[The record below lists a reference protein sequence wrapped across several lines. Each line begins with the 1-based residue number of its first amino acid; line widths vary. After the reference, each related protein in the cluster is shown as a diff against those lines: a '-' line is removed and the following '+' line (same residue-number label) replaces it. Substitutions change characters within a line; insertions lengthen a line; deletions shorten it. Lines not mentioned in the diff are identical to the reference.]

1 MRNAHYSPSVIPAK
15 LMRNLCTLGLFLLLL
30 LTLRQ
35 PAFAQYTAENA
46 FPNLTFPSPI
56 ELISPPDATNRIFV
70 ASQTG
75 VIHVFPNSQ
84 SVASAKVFLD
94 MSNRIAS
101 GGEAGLLGM
110 AFHPDYRNNGYFYL
124 NYTRNNPGLES
135 VIARFRV
142 SATDP
147 DQADP
152 GSELILLTFS
162 QPFSNH
168 NGGKLVFGNDRFLY
182 IATGDGGSGGDPNNY
197 AQNRAS
203 LLGKILRID
212 VNNTA
217 ANLNYAIPP
226 NNPFVNNTEA
236 FRKEIFA
243 YGMRNPWKIAVDRA
257 TGQIWAGDVGQNG
270 REEIDL
276 IVKGGNYGWR
286 LMEGLACYNPV
297 PCDTTGLNLI
307 NPVLEYTHASG
318 AGRSITGGFVYRG
331 TAMSHLVGKYVYGDY
346 VSRNVWALQYGP
358 NQQVTNTLLFRAAGN
373 ILAFGEDQARNLYLC
388 LSSGIIQKITDPTAA
403 VVTGLE
409 VTPGANVGIYPNPA
423 KETFTVKI
431 AETDKA
437 KPVLMELYDPIG
449 RKVARQEFR
458 INVNQPEITVP
469 IRNMTSGIYLVRLWV
484 GDQLTQRKLV
494 IE

>member
-1 MRNAHYSPSVIPAK
+1 
-15 LMRNLCTLGLFLLLL
+15 MRNLCTPGFFLLLL
-30 LTLRQ
+30 LILRY
-35 PAFAQYTAENA
+35 PTFAQYTAENA
-46 FPNLTFPSPI
+46 FPFLTFPAPI
-56 ELISPPDATNRIFV
+56 ELTSPPDATDRIFV
-70 ASQTG
+70 ASQMG

-84 SVASAKVFLD
+84 SVPSAKVFLD
-94 MSNRIAS
+94 ISNRIAS
-101 GGEAGLLGM
+101 GGETGLLGL

-135 VIARFRV
+135 VVARFRV

-152 GSELILLTFS
+152 NSELILLTFS

-168 NGGKLVFGNDRFLY
+168 NGGKLVFGNDGFLY
-182 IATGDGGSGGDPNNY
+182 IATGDGGGAGDPDNN

-217 ANLNYAIPP
+217 ANVNYAIPSD
-226 NNPFVNNTEA
+226 NPFAHNTA
-236 FRKEIFA
+236 GFRKEIFA
-243 YGMRNPWKIAVDRA
+243 YGLRNPWKIAVDRA

-276 IVKGGNYGWR
+276 ITKGGNYGWR
-286 LMEGLACYNPV
+286 LMEGLACYNPAS
-297 PCDTTGLNLI
+297 CDTTGLNLV

-331 TAMSHLVGKYVYGDY
+331 TAMPNLMGKYVYGDY

-358 NQQVTNTLLFRAAGN
+358 QQQVTNTLLFQAAGN
-373 ILAFGEDQARNLYLC
+373 ILAFGEDRSRNLYLC
-388 LSSGIIQKITDPTAA
+388 LSTGRIQKITDPTAA
-403 VVTGLE
+403 VATGLE
-409 VTPGANVGIYPNPA
+409 PVPEAHVSVYPNPA
-423 KETFTVKI
+423 RETFTVKI
-431 AETDKA
+431 AALGHA
-437 KPVLMELYDPIG
+437 KPVSIELYDQMG
-449 RKVARQEFR
+449 RKVTREEFR
-458 INVNQPEITVP
+458 LNVHQSEITVP
-469 IRNMTSGIYLVRLWV
+469 TRHMARGIYLMRLWL
-484 GDQLTQRKLV
+484 GDQLVQRKLV